1 MIQSA
6 PLRQEEAEAAEA
18 MTIALRSLL
27 AVVLLVP
34 EGPYCPKALPQEV
47 DFPRVLLQGTGRGLQ
62 KSDRLQ
68 QEEES

>member
-18 MTIALRSLL
+18 MTIALRSLP
-27 AVVLLVP
+27 AVVLLGAEDP
-34 EGPYCPKALPQEV
+34 CCPKALPQEV
-47 DFPRVLLQGTGRGLQ
+47 DFPRVLPQGTGRDLQ

-68 QEEES
+68 QGEES